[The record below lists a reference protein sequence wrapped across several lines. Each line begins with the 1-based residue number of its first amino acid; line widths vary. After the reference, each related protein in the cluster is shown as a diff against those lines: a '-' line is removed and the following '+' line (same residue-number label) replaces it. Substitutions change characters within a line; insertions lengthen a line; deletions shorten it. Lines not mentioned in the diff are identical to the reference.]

1 MTIVKRRGRP
11 SKKDIE
17 KDDEVQKIENHV
29 KSNEE
34 DEEVQK
40 SDDKV
45 ENAEENV
52 KTEDLQ
58 PENDIDESIKPTAKK
73 SKTTDKDSENEEDK
87 RESGEEEGNDE
98 DNSGDDVDPKKV
110 SKKPQSKEIKK
121 SGGRG
126 RPSRGEEKKTIYKED
141 SENEEGESGEE
152 EISGDVED
160 NSGDD
165 FDPKKVSKKPTPK
178 KIKKSGGRGRPKKG
192 EEKKTTYKEDSE
204 NEEGESGEE
213 DISGD
218 DEDNSGDDFD
228 PKKSTSKKIKKSGG
242 RGRPRKG
249 EVKKEVAKKDG
260 RGRPRKDEEDKGEKK
275 KAKSPV
281 PYLYDLSDPSDSEE
295 DDGAKSDVSDDLNYR
310 PYGDIR
316 VKKRKISE
324 GKKGEDSDE
333 GDNWKPGKTLPGLKA
348 KAPSAYMKAK
358 AKKASGDG
366 VDLPLKKRGRPPKK
380 AKSADIQED
389 E

>member
-17 KDDEVQKIENHV
+17 KDDEVQKSENHV

-87 RESGEEEGNDE
+87 RESGEEGNDE

-192 EEKKTTYKEDSE
+192 EEKKD
-204 NEEGESGEE
+204 
-213 DISGD
+213 
-218 DEDNSGDDFD
+218 
-228 PKKSTSKKIKKSGG
+228 G

-249 EVKKEVAKKDG
+249 EEKKEVIKKDG

-295 DDGAKSDVSDDLNYR
+295 DDGAKSDVSDDMNYR

-316 VKKRKISE
+316 VKKRKIPE
-324 GKKGEDSDE
+324 LKKGRDDSSDD
-333 GDNWKPGKTLPGLKA
+333 GDNWKPGKTIPGLKGTVT
-348 KAPSAYMKAK
+348 PKAK
-358 AKKASGDG
+358 AKKVSLDGD
-366 VDLPLKKRGRPPKK
+366 DLPPKKRGRPPKN
-380 AKSADIQED
+380 AKSAPVQED